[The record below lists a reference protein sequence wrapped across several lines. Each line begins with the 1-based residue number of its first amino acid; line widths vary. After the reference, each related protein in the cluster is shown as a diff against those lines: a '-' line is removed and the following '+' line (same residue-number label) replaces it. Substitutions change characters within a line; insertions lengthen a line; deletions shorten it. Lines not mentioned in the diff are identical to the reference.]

1 MHYGS
6 QQNGRS
12 GSPNIEPL
20 PLTSWN
26 AEALRLRVGPV
37 DRLSTP
43 LTGSVWLRYKGE
55 LLTVEM
61 LTFPTVSEL

>member
-37 DRLSTP
+37 DRLH
-43 LTGSVWLRYKGE
+43 R
-55 LLTVEM
+55 
-61 LTFPTVSEL
+61 